1 MTAGES
7 LLVSQVRKLWLRE
20 GTSVAGQWWGLCA
33 STAGGEGLIP
43 GRGTTIP
50 QTTPGTEAFWLQ
62 SPSCWHH
69 INAPQQRKLMF
80 PTVWPG
86 VSLCPFSSEI
96 FTVLPVTAPVVLP
109 SPGFSCCFCF
119 LTLFFLFG
127 HITKACRISR
137 GWTQSSAVRIW
148 SPNHWT
154 AREFL
159 LSPFLGTIF
168 SVLCINRLLF

>member
-69 INAPQQRKLMF
+69 INAPQQRKLVF

-96 FTVLPVTAPVVLP
+96 FTVLPVTDPVVLP
-109 SPGFSCCFCF
+109 SPGFSCYFCF
-119 LTLFFLFG
+119 LTLFSFLARSQRLAG
-127 HITKACRISR
+127 SPEVEPSLQQWGYGVLITGLPGNS
-137 GWTQSSAVRIW
+137 
-148 SPNHWT
+148 
-154 AREFL
+154 
-159 LSPFLGTIF
+159 F
-168 SVLCINRLLF
+168 SLLF